1 MTRSEIR
8 EKFSYVKTGI
18 PGIREPG
25 DCYVTEDL
33 SIDKQVKNL
42 KEGAGKIF
50 FFEVT
55 SCNDGEINLKLVSES
70 VYVSPTKYV

>member
-1 MTRSEIR
+1 MKRSEIIQ
-8 EKFSYVKTGI
+8 KFSYVKKGI

-33 SIDKQVKNL
+33 SIEKQVKNL

-55 SCNDGEINLKLVSES
+55 SCSDGEINLKLVSES
-70 VYVSPTKYV
+70 VYVSPTQYV